1 MTTRNESGGGRGL
14 LSAMKAAARAGL
26 AHTALKHS
34 LPGDASLFTR
44 ADLAAFDE
52 GGLDVRR

>member
-1 MTTRNESGGGRGL
+1 LLEGGDAR
-14 LSAMKAAARAGL
+14 AMAEAGL
-26 AHTALKHS
+26 ALTALKHS

-44 ADLAAFDE
+44 ADLAAFAE